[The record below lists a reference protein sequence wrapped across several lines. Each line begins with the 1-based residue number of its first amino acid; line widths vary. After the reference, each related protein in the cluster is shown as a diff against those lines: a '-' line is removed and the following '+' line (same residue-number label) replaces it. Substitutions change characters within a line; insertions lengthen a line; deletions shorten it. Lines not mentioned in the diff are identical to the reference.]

1 MAKLPRVPAS
11 FYGIVLGL
19 AGLGGAWRAASQL
32 WGLWPIVGE
41 ALMVL
46 AATVWLIVT
55 LLYAAK

>member
-19 AGLGGAWRAASQL
+19 AGLGGA